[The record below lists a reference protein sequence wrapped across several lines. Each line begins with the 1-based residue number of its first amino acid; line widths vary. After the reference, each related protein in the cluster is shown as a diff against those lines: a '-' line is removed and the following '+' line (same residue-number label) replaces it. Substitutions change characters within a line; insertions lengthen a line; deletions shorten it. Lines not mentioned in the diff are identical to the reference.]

1 MEEYTGKEIS
11 SPYLSYTIKGEQAMY
26 IPDKLK
32 SIFYPS
38 TKLQE
43 EPKVLFIN
51 KVSKIASVLDGFHSF
66 MNNPTST
73 NTAQYMFFPLE
84 YSFIN
89 MEKNNNSPTTGYI
102 EHIYRIYDQKMGID
116 NKDATDGVLLRL
128 DYIFKYLSSDYYLY
142 ADLKASLLRDTG
154 PNNDYTVIGKEYD
167 LKKYK
172 EARHSLKDNICCRQ
186 LNNEIVSDMVKDISI
201 ISSTIR
207 DDYDEIIDLA
217 YRINNTIRNFIDA
230 VNKDGEYVKKDDES

>member
-1 MEEYTGKEIS
+1 
-11 SPYLSYTIKGEQAMY
+11 MY

-38 TKLQE
+38 TKPQE
-43 EPKVLFIN
+43 EQKEVFVN

-66 MNNPTST
+66 MNNSTPT

-89 MEKNNNSPTTGYI
+89 MEKNNSSPTTGYI
-102 EHIYRIYDQKMGID
+102 EHIYRIYDQKMSVDGNKEIEDGI
-116 NKDATDGVLLRL
+116 LLRI
-128 DYIFKYLSSDYYLY
+128 DYIFKYLNHDYWLY
-142 ADLKASLLRDTG
+142 ADLKVSLLRDTG

-167 LKKYK
+167 LEKYK
-172 EARHSLKDNICCRQ
+172 ESRYSLKDNICCRQ
-186 LNNEIVSDMVKDISI
+186 LNNDVVSSMVKDIVL

-217 YRINNTIRNFIDA
+217 YRINNTIRNFIDT